1 MSQSLI
7 RQFHRDLENAIV
19 RGGTRN
25 ETSIRTA
32 FQTLL
37 HDYAKTHNLSL
48 VPEVSIKT
56 KAGNT
61 IRPDGVV
68 RDDLQLSRG
77 YWESKDEHDSLEE
90 EISKKLA
97 KGYPRD
103 NIIFEDSKTV
113 VLIQEGQEVMR
124 VRTQDIEAFSQLLER
139 FFSYEPPEV
148 TKFHKA
154 IAKFAED
161 MPQLINILHK
171 HIKKAESNGKYV
183 KERAGLIELAKNTI
197 NKNFSEEDA
206 HEMLI
211 QHILTD
217 QIFTSI
223 FDNSQYHE
231 ENNIAK
237 SLNKVTK
244 TFYEGKLRRDIDAFT
259 KTYYGAIKQ
268 AASSIADHAEK
279 QKFLKVIY
287 ENFYRAYN
295 PKGADALGIV
305 YTPNEIVSFMVK
317 MTDDLLQRHFNKAM
331 GDEGIHILDPATG
344 TGTFM
349 TEIMNYL
356 TRAELQRKY
365 NTELHCNEIALLPY
379 YIANLNIE
387 ATYAQKMGT
396 YEEFKNII
404 LVDTL
409 DNTGFGIS
417 GQAESL
423 FAFTE
428 ENLSRA
434 KKQNGEKITVVI
446 GNPPYRSGQDN
457 ANDNNQNRAYST
469 IDRRIR
475 ETYIKEGTARN
486 QRQVYDLYVRFIR
499 WATDRIKD
507 EGMVSFVVNRSF
519 IDAYSFNGF
528 RKTVAKEYTHI
539 YVVDLG
545 GDIRAGGKNNVFN
558 IMTGVAIVFFVKQK
572 PSNNGESENSE
583 ARIVYMNRPDTESVA
598 EKLKWLS
605 FNSLN
610 DCNFKGIAP
619 DDKGNWL
626 NQIVD
631 GGGGSIFRC
640 L

>member
-103 NIIFEDSKTV
+103 NILFEDSKTV
-113 VLIQEGQEVMR
+113 VLIQEGQEVMK

-161 MPQLINILHK
+161 MPQLISILHE

-183 KERAGLIELAKNTI
+183 NERAGLIELAKNTI

-244 TFYEGKLRRDIDAFT
+244 TFYEGKLRREIDAFT
-259 KTYYGAIKQ
+259 RTYYGAIKQ

-287 ENFYRAYN
+287 ETFYRAYN
-295 PKGADALGIV
+295 RKGAEALGIV

-356 TRAELQRKY
+356 TRDELRRKY

-446 GNPPYRSGQDN
+446 GNPPYRANQAN
-457 ANDNNQNRAYST
+457 ENDNNKNKKYAE
-469 IDRRIR
+469 IDRRIKG
-475 ETYIKEGTARN
+475 TYVKKSAARKTKT
-486 QRQVYDLYVRFIR
+486 YDMYSRFIR
-499 WATDRIKD
+499 WATDRIQS
-507 EGMVSFVVNRSF
+507 EGMVAFVVNRSF
-519 IDAYSFNGF
+519 IDARSFDGF
-528 RKTVAKEYTHI
+528 RKTVANEYTHI
-539 YVVDLG
+539 YIVDLG
-545 GDIRAGGKNNVFN
+545 GDIRGGGKNNVFN
-558 IMTGVAIVFFVKQK
+558 IMTGIAVVFFIKEKRQNRK
-572 PSNNGESENSE
+572 EDSEKLQ
-583 ARIVYMNRPDTESVA
+583 ARIMYVSVA
-598 EKLKWLS
+598 HTNSVEEKLKWLA
-605 FNSLN
+605 FTKYNEVE
-610 DCNFKGIAP
+610 FQRIIP

-626 NQIVD
+626 NQIND
-631 GGGGSIFRC
+631 GGGQS